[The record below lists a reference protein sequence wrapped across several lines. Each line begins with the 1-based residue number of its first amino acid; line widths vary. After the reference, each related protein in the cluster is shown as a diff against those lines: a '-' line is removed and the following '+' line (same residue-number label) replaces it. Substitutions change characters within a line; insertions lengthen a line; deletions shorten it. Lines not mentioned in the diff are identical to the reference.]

1 VIGNECLEHRM
12 AVDMIWPMEHG
23 VFRARPEGKPSG
35 EDDQQTLIKTGNY
48 VDSRL
53 HMLLQEKVQ
62 DSPITLE
69 IARKIKENYAFV
81 SSPT

>member
-1 VIGNECLEHRM
+1 M
-12 AVDMIWPMEHG
+12 AHG

-35 EDDQQTLIKTGNY
+35 KDDQQTLIKTGNY
-48 VDSRL
+48 VDSRW

-62 DSPITLE
+62 DSPITLKM
-69 IARKIKENYAFV
+69 ARKIKEQYAFV

>member
-1 VIGNECLEHRM
+1 M

-53 HMLLQEKVQ
+53 HMLLQ
-62 DSPITLE
+62 
-69 IARKIKENYAFV
+69 
-81 SSPT
+81 